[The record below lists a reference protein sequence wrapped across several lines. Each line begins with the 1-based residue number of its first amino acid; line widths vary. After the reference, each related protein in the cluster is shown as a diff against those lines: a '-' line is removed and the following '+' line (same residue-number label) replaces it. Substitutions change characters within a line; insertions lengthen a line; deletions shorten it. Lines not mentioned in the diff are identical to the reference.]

1 MSQRSGF
8 RGGYRGRGRPSPYS
22 WKDRPRQWQKDQG
35 RSEGEREREH
45 EEVEENHSATATTAD
60 VVAGGDGRAPGATP
74 EGRREKKF
82 SNKARLFVGNLPR
95 DFSSDELKK
104 LFEEYGEVQEVFL
117 QREKNYGFVRM
128 VRKRERGCGCAEN
141 GLFN

>member
-22 WKDRPRQWQKDQG
+22 WKERDRPRQWQKDQG
-35 RSEGEREREH
+35 RSEAEH
-45 EEVEENHSATATTAD
+45 EESEDNHSAIATTAE
-60 VVAGGDGRAPGATP
+60 VSAGGEGRAPGATP

-95 DFSSDELKK
+95 DFSGDELKK

-128 VRKRERGCGCAEN
+128 VRRGD
-141 GLFN
+141 